1 MSENQDAAK
10 VYLFEQMPIPKA
22 FVQLSV
28 PTILSSLV
36 MVFYNLADTFFVGM
50 LNDSVQAAAVA
61 LAAPVLL
68 AFNAVNNL
76 FGVGGSSE
84 MSRALGM
91 KQYDS
96 VRRSAAFSF
105 YCSLAASLLFS
116 LLTIVFAKQLLWL
129 LGASQE
135 TMEATAGYLRWTVML
150 GAAPSILNVVMAYL
164 VRAEGAAFHAS
175 VGTMSGCLLN
185 IVLDPVFILP
195 SGLNMGAAGA
205 GAATFISNCVACLY
219 FFILARVKR
228 GKTYVCFDP
237 RMARCGKRIV
247 KEICFVGV
255 PASIQNLL
263 NVTGMTILNNFA
275 SVFGADAVAAM
286 GIAQKVNN
294 VAWQIGIGSSQGMM
308 PLIGYN
314 YASGNIARMK
324 KTLFFVLK
332 IACGIMTAIACIYF
346 LFAPV
351 IIRFFM
357 DDPVIIDY
365 GAQFMRGFCL
375 SLPFL
380 AVDFVGV
387 GVYQACGLG
396 QYSLFFAVLR
406 KIILEIPLL
415 FILNHLFPLYGL
427 PYAQPVAELL
437 LAAGAVILLTHLFR
451 KWEARTAGM

>member
-1 MSENQDAAK
+1 MSKNQDAAK
-10 VYLFEQMPIPKA
+10 IYLFEQMPISRA
-22 FVQLSV
+22 FVKLSV

-36 MVFYNLADTFFVGM
+36 MVIYNLADTFFVGM

-61 LAAPVLL
+61 LVAPVLL
-68 AFNAVNNL
+68 AFNAINNL

-91 KQYDS
+91 KDYDS
-96 VRRSAAFSF
+96 VRRSSAFSF
-105 YCSLAASLLFS
+105 YCSLICGLLFS
-116 LLTIVFAKQLLWL
+116 LMTVVLSNPLLHI
-129 LGASQE
+129 LGADE
-135 TMEATAGYLRWTVML
+135 GTMEATAAYLKWTVMF

-185 IVLDPVFILP
+185 IILDPLFILP
-195 SGLNMGAAGA
+195 GGLNMGAAGA
-205 GAATFISNCVACLY
+205 GAATFISNCMACVY
-219 FFILARVKR
+219 FFVLIRIKR
-228 GKTYVCFDP
+228 GKTYVCLSP

-247 KEICFVGV
+247 KEICVVGI

-275 SVFGADAVAAM
+275 SSFGADAVASM

-314 YASGNIARMK
+314 YASGNIPRMK
-324 KTLFFVLK
+324 KTLLFVLR
-332 IACGIMTAIACIYF
+332 ISCGIMAAISCIYF
-346 LFAPV
+346 FGSAP

-357 DDPVIIDY
+357 DDGTIIAY
-365 GAQFMRGFCL
+365 GSRFLKGFCL
-375 SLPFL
+375 ALPFL

-396 QYSLFFAVLR
+396 QYSLAFAVMR

-415 FILNHLFPLYGL
+415 FLLNHLFPLYGL
-427 PYAQPVAELL
+427 PFAQPIAEFILAIAAAFLL
-437 LAAGAVILLTHLFR
+437 SYLFR
-451 KWEARTAGM
+451 KWEKRRI